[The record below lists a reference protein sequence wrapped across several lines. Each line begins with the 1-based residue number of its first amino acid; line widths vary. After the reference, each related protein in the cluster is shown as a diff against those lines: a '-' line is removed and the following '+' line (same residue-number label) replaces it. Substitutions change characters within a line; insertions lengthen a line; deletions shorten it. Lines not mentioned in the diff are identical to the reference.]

1 MQSLVLC
8 RQAFTF
14 FLLGRAIVVSALQA
28 LPQPQISN
36 QEPVLSL
43 FHSVHG
49 FDHYSTLN
57 GTTNMDG
64 MDDGMNVNVSAEE
77 LSKLTPTDQR
87 ELQVF
92 LQNESQKSQVQK
104 CMSALES

>member
-1 MQSLVLC
+1 
-8 RQAFTF
+8 
-14 FLLGRAIVVSALQA
+14 
-28 LPQPQISN
+28 
-36 QEPVLSL
+36 
-43 FHSVHG
+43 
-49 FDHYSTLN
+49 
-57 GTTNMDG
+57 MDG